1 MKQRRE
7 GEREILGEKISGRRY
22 SYEAVATGR
31 KETVGGKISG
41 RRCSYGAVAIGKKKT
56 MGKKMLGR
64 RHSCEAVAI
73 GEKKNCRGNVYVLHC
88 MGLSTHSMAPM
99 CGWWG
104 KILLLLVYSIYNIFL
119 SEIFMQLFFRLIFC
133 LIKT

>member
-41 RRCSYGAVAIGKKKT
+41 RR
-56 MGKKMLGR
+56 
-64 RHSCEAVAI
+64 HSCEAVAI
-73 GEKKNCRGNVYVLHC
+73 GEKKTVVEKSMY
-88 MGLSTHSMAPM
+88 STV
-99 CGWWG
+99 WG
-104 KILLLLVYSIYNIFL
+104 
-119 SEIFMQLFFRLIFC
+119 
-133 LIKT
+133 